1 MKSEIFLNPLNGACL
16 NTFSIFTFPEKPV
29 MNKRFL
35 FFSLT
40 ILSSV
45 VHVNGQ
51 SKISEALREHVSILA
66 ADSLCGRGFGFP
78 EKILA
83 VEYLTNQFRQAGFTA
98 NNENYTEDFL
108 HFEGQSLIEGKNILG
123 IIEGSDPVLKN
134 EYLVL
139 GAHYDHLG
147 WKPANNVKTVY
158 NGADDNA
165 SGVASIIEIGRM
177 LAEKRHD
184 IKRSIIIAAFD
195 GEEAGLLG
203 SSAFINGPGGDTLN
217 IKAMFSLDMVGM
229 YGKNKG
235 IDLNGFNS
243 LKNGK
248 ELVMKIAGNQNVPVR
263 KTKENIEMRTDTWSF
278 GKKGIPSFYVT
289 TGLISPYHKP
299 GDDSDLLDYEGMEK
313 IVNLMSEIVFEMA
326 NADKDEPDARFI
338 SHSVNPKVMTGVLL
352 GAGTSLFSYKDLFY
366 KAKPVLAFQAGITS
380 SMRLSRSFFLQS
392 SIYYEMTG
400 SNTKNERIY
409 FHSFSPQLDLILST
423 PAEDMSK
430 PVFFGFAGG
439 YYSYSFAATGK
450 GKTSDFTEVY
460 SQGDYGI
467 NFGVGLRYLKTE
479 IRICLKYGLK
489 NIDLTGNY
497 SGILNRG
504 TTFSYTRYF

>member
-1 MKSEIFLNPLNGACL
+1 MNKVNLIFLIII
-16 NTFSIFTFPEKPV
+16 SS
-29 MNKRFL
+29 
-35 FFSLT
+35 SLT
-40 ILSSV
+40 
-45 VHVNGQ
+45 HVSGQ
-51 SKISEALREHVSILA
+51 SKLAEKLREHVTILA
-66 ADSLCGRGFGFP
+66 SDSLSGRGFGFP

-83 VEYLTNQFRQAGFTA
+83 VEYLTNQFRLAGLAT
-98 NNENYTEDFL
+98 NGNYIEDFL
-108 HFEGQSLIEGKNILG
+108 HFEGQTLVPGQNILG

-134 EYLVL
+134 EYIVI
-139 GAHYDHLG
+139 GAHFDHLG
-147 WKPANNVKTVY
+147 WKPINDVKTVY

-165 SGVASIIEIGRM
+165 SGVASIIEIGRK
-177 LAEKRHD
+177 LTEKRGD
-184 IKRSIIIAAFD
+184 LKRSIIIAAFD

-203 SSAFINGPGGDTLN
+203 SSAFINGPAGDTLN

-229 YGKNKG
+229 FSKNKG
-235 IDLNGFNS
+235 VDLNGFNS
-243 LKNGK
+243 LKNGEK
-248 ELVMKIAGNQNVPVR
+248 LVIKIAGNQNVPVR
-263 KTKENIEMRTDTWSF
+263 ETKENIEMWTDTWSF

-299 GDDSDLLDYEGMEK
+299 GDDSELLDYEGMEK

-326 NADKDEPDARFI
+326 NTDKDEPDIRFI

-380 SMRLSRSFFLQS
+380 RMRLSRSFFLQS

-400 SNTKNERIY
+400 SNTENERIY
-409 FHSFSPQLDLILST
+409 FHSFSPQLDLVLST
-423 PAEDMSK
+423 PARDMSEQ
-430 PVFFGFAGG
+430 VFFGFAGG

-467 NFGVGLRYLKTE
+467 NFGAGLRYMKTE

-497 SGILNRG
+497 SGISTRG
-504 TTFSYTRYF
+504 ATVSYIRYF